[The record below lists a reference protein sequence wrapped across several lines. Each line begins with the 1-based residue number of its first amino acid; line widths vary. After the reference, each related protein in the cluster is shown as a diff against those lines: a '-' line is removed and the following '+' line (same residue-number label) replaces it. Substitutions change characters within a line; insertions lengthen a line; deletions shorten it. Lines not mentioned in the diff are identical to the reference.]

1 MNKDKSKLIIEDH
14 KSDFIFKKKESGLN
28 IQFNRVAFIFFVFF
42 IIYLIYTIH
51 LIHLGLRKD
60 NLKKINNLPK
70 FNNQL
75 YRADIIDIN
84 GNYLVKTVKSIDIGL
99 KTSDIINKK
108 KLLLSLNIIFPDK
121 NFYEIEKK
129 IENKNFFYLEKKISE
144 ENYEKIM
151 QLGDKSLIPEEK
163 VLRMYPQKNLFSH
176 VLGQIDDDNNGISGL
191 EKSLNEE
198 LKKSQEPIK
207 LTLDKDIQFLIR
219 KELIKYQEIFKSN
232 GSAAILMDVNNGNIL
247 SLVSLPDFNPNERQ
261 NVTDVNYINRVTKG
275 TYELGSVFKAF
286 TFASALNEKLIK
298 PETKFLNLPKSIKCD
313 KYRIGEYDN
322 EIPSNLTA
330 EQILIR
336 SGNIGSVRI
345 AQKVGA
351 EKFKLFLEKVGV
363 LSEID
368 FDIEE
373 VAPQKNYDFGK
384 CRLAT
389 ASFGHGVAT
398 TILQLAKG
406 YAVLSN
412 GGYEIKPTLIYRE
425 KKINKKNERILNKGI
440 SEQVVRALRKIVN
453 TEEGTAKFADVQSYE
468 IGGKTGTADQPEGGA
483 YSEAKINTFAS
494 IFPTSNPQFVFV
506 VMLDTPK
513 KSKDY
518 YYKYRHQKGGW
529 KGTLYNTAGWTS
541 VELAGKV
548 IDKIGP
554 ILATKY
560 IEVNWSCVL
569 EIIFIR

>member
-1 MNKDKSKLIIEDH
+1 MVENKSKFTIEDYQ
-14 KSDFIFKKKESGLN
+14 SDFTFKKKENGLN

-51 LIHLGLRKD
+51 LIHLGSRNNKSE
-60 NLKKINNLPK
+60 NINNLPIVQ
-70 FNNQL
+70 NPL

-84 GNYLVKTVKSIDIGL
+84 GNYLAKTVKSIDIGL
-99 KTSDIINKK
+99 KTSDVINKK

-121 NFYEIEKK
+121 KFNEIEKK
-129 IENKNFFYLEKKISE
+129 IENKKFFYLEKKISE

-176 VLGQIDDDNNGISGL
+176 VLGQIDDNNNGITGL
-191 EKSLNEE
+191 EKSLNEKLRVSE
-198 LKKSQEPIK
+198 DPIR

-219 KELIKYQEIFKSN
+219 KELMKYQEIFKSK
-232 GSAAILMDVNNGNIL
+232 GSAAILMNVNNGNIL

-261 NVTDVNYINRVTKG
+261 NITDVNYINRVTKG

-286 TFASALNEKLIK
+286 TFASALNENVIE
-298 PETKFLNLPKSIKCD
+298 PETEFLDLPKSIKCD

-322 EIPSNLTA
+322 KIPSNLTA
-330 EQILIR
+330 EQIFVR

-345 AQKVGA
+345 AQKVGS
-351 EKFKLFLEKVGV
+351 EKFKLFLENVGV
-363 LSEID
+363 LSNIE
-368 FDIEE
+368 FDIDE

-389 ASFGHGVAT
+389 ASFGHGIAT

-406 YAVLSN
+406 YAILSN
-412 GGYEIKPTLIYRE
+412 GGYEIKPTLIY
-425 KKINKKNERILNKGI
+425 KKNKINKKNKRILNKGI
-440 SEQVVRALRKIVN
+440 SKKVVNALRKIVN

-468 IGGKTGTADQPEGGA
+468 IGGKTGTADQPESGT

-513 KSKDY
+513 KSEDY
-518 YYKYRHQKGGW
+518 YYKYRHRKGGW

-541 VELAGKV
+541 VEVAGKV

-560 IEVNWSCVL
+560 IEFN
-569 EIIFIR
+569 

>member
-1 MNKDKSKLIIEDH
+1 MADNKFKLVIEDY
-14 KSDFIFKKKESGLN
+14 KSDFTFKKKKNGLN
-28 IQFNRVAFIFFVFF
+28 IQFNRVAFIFFIFF
-42 IIYLIYTIH
+42 VIYLIYTIH
-51 LIHLGLRKD
+51 LIHLGSRKD
-60 NLKKINNLPK
+60 NFAQRKNLPLSK
-70 FNNQL
+70 NEL

-84 GNYLVKTVKSIDIGL
+84 GNYLAKTVKSIDIGL
-99 KTSDIINKK
+99 KTSDVINKE

-121 NFYEIEKK
+121 NFNQIEKK
-129 IENKNFFYLEKKISE
+129 IDNKKFFYLEKKISE

-151 QLGDKSLIPEEK
+151 KLGDKSLIPEEK
-163 VLRMYPQKNLFSH
+163 VLRIYPQKNLFSH

-191 EKSLNEE
+191 EKSLNDK
-198 LKKSQEPIK
+198 LKKSKQPIR

-219 KELIKYQEIFKSN
+219 KELIKYEDIFKSK
-232 GSAAILMDVNNGNIL
+232 GSAALLMDVNNGNIL

-261 NVTDVNYINRVTKG
+261 NITDLNYINRVTKG

-286 TFASALNEKLIK
+286 TFASALNEKIIK
-298 PETKFLNLPKSIKCD
+298 PETEFLDLPKSIKCD

-322 EIPSNLTA
+322 EIPSDLTA
-330 EQILIR
+330 EQILVR

-345 AQKVGA
+345 AQKVGPK
-351 EKFKLFLEKVGV
+351 KFKLFLEKVGV
-363 LSEID
+363 LSDIN

-389 ASFGHGVAT
+389 ASFGHGIAT

-412 GGYEIKPTLIYRE
+412 GGYEIKPTLIYQE
-425 KKINKKNERILNKGI
+425 NKMNKKNKRILSKGI
-440 SEQVVRALRKIVN
+440 SKQVVSALRKIVN
-453 TEEGTAKFADVQSYE
+453 TEEGTAKFADVQNYE
-468 IGGKTGTADQPEGGA
+468 VGGKTGTADQAESGA

-506 VMLDTPK
+506 IMLDTPK

-518 YYKYRHQKGGW
+518 YYKYRNRKGGW

-541 VELAGKV
+541 VEVAGKV

-560 IEVNWSCVL
+560 IEVN
-569 EIIFIR
+569 

>member
-1 MNKDKSKLIIEDH
+1 MEKNKSKLIIEDY
-14 KSDFIFKKKESGLN
+14 KSDFSFKRKESGLN
-28 IQFNRVAFIFFVFF
+28 IEFNRVAFIFFVFF

-51 LIHLGLRKD
+51 LIHLGSRKG
-60 NLKKINNLPK
+60 KSEKINNLTMSQ
-70 FNNQL
+70 NQL

-84 GNYLVKTVKSIDIGL
+84 GNYLAKTVKSIDIGL
-99 KTSDIINKK
+99 KTSDIINKT
-108 KLLLSLNIIFPDK
+108 KLLLSLNLIFPDK
-121 NFYEIEKK
+121 NFNQIKKK
-129 IENKNFFYLEKKISE
+129 IESKKFFYLEKKISE

-163 VLRMYPQKNLFSH
+163 VMRIYPQKNLFSH
-176 VLGQIDDDNNGISGL
+176 VLGQIDNDNNGISGL
-191 EKSLNEE
+191 EKSLNEK
-198 LKKSQEPIK
+198 LRMSKGPIR

-219 KELIKYQEIFKSN
+219 KELMKFDEIFKSK

-261 NVTDVNYINRVTKG
+261 NITNVNYINRVTKG

-286 TFASALNEKLIK
+286 TFASALNENLIK
-298 PETKFLNLPKSIKCD
+298 PETEFLDLPKSIKCD

-322 EIPSNLTA
+322 EIPSDLTA

-345 AQKVGA
+345 AQKVGS
-351 EKFKLFLEKVGV
+351 EKFKLFLEKIGI
-363 LSEID
+363 LSNID

-373 VAPQKNYDFGK
+373 VAPQKNYNFGK

-389 ASFGHGVAT
+389 ASFGHGIAT

-406 YAVLSN
+406 YSILSN
-412 GGYEIKPTLIYRE
+412 GGYEIKPTLIYE
-425 KKINKKNERILNKGI
+425 KNNFNKKNERILNKEI
-440 SEQVVRALRKIVN
+440 SEHIVSALRKIVN
-453 TEEGTAKFADVQSYE
+453 TEEGTAKFADVENYE
-468 IGGKTGTADQPEGGA
+468 VGGKTGTADQPEGGV

-494 IFPTSNPQFVFV
+494 IFPTSNPQFILV

-518 YYKYRHQKGGW
+518 FYKYRHRRGGW

-541 VELAGKV
+541 VEVAGKI

-560 IEVNWSCVL
+560 IEIN
-569 EIIFIR
+569 